1 MITTL
6 TQARQQRKGELWA
19 APAGIETVK
28 LEDSNRYK
36 QSRNVLCHGS

>member
-6 TQARQQRKGELWA
+6 TQPRQHKGELWA
-19 APAGIETVK
+19 DPAGKETVK

-36 QSRNVLCHGS
+36 QIK

>member
-6 TQARQQRKGELWA
+6 THPRQHQAEPWA
-19 APAGIETVK
+19 DPAGIETVK

-36 QSRNVLCHGS
+36 RSRKVLCHGS